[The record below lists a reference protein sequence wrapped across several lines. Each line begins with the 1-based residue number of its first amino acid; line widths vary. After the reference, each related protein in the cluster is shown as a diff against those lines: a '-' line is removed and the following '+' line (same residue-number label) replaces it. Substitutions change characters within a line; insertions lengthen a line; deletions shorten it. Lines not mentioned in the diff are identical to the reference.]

1 MKCYFSDLSPVWL
14 WTLLFFVSSRW
25 IWICGSVF
33 TPCRHSGCFASFFH
47 LRAYM
52 LSTCSTP
59 LFSNVKSFHPKH
71 KNTRPPL
78 CFGVCCIHSHACVL
92 CVHIRVLF
100 KDAGMMR
107 RLCANAKPIFH
118 LINSGESP
126 HVARRVRGHTARA
139 VKQTAYLTHMDS
151 SVILPMI
158 PATSHSETMRLNAL
172 FACQCGPVGWIGF
185 VS

>member
-1 MKCYFSDLSPVWL
+1 MD
-14 WTLLFFVSSRW
+14 
-25 IWICGSVF
+25 
-33 TPCRHSGCFASFFH
+33 ASFLCVVSVDLDLWLCFYALPSFWM
-47 LRAYM
+47 LRFFLPSEGLHAFYVQHRR
-52 LSTCSTP
+52 TP

-158 PATSHSETMRLNAL
+158 PAETMRLNAL